1 MSRKRN
7 PYIPLFTHD
16 IMSSAKCRRLSMRA
30 TGLYLWLL
38 CLMNEK
44 PQQGRWALSTN
55 EDHPTWKNSLT
66 YRALQ
71 NADKYARLPM
81 FATLMARQFLPWK
94 SGQVLKALQE
104 LYRFK
109 LIVVEDDAIIQPR
122 MYNDNGFKLR
132 EDTMREYLADDPN
145 DTDDDP
151 EIDLAGSYREAL
163 KKGGKKGVNKGTDKG
178 TKKDPEK
185 VHGIHARAQLNIES
199 ESENNI
205 NNSKGNIGG
214 AGGNAQSDPTFW
226 EFWDAYD
233 YKTGNRSAA
242 ADQWALLSESERSI
256 VMAAIPNYC
265 DAHPVKK
272 YRKTPCDFLRERI
285 WEKTEEKTPGEQ
297 GEGQKNGFKG
307 KKNPEAGNLS
317 SDGQKRATKPEKGK
331 NGHSEDD
338 SQTAIYNKRNTQ
350 GHVTI
355 DGKPVDTSDDEDDT
369 VPTFEDFWALYDKQV
384 NMMEAEAYWGVL
396 SRQDKEAIMEY
407 VPRYK
412 IAQPRKQ
419 FRKNPANFLRMS
431 AWKDELIIDTRID
444 NNNNGRQQAT
454 TTDRRGGYAGAARTQ
469 EQDAADGREQTMRI
483 VNRIF
488 ADQDADHQAADGT
501 GRGTDADGNPF

>member
-122 MYNDNGFKLR
+122 MYRDNNFKLR

-145 DTDDDP
+145 DTADDP
-151 EIDLAGSYREAL
+151 ETDLAESYREAL
-163 KKGGKKGVNKGTDKG
+163 KKGGKKGGKKGADKG

-256 VMAAIPNYC
+256 VMDAIPNYC

-285 WEKTEEKTPGEQ
+285 WEKTEEKTPDEQ

-307 KKNPEAGNLS
+307 EKKSGTGNLS
-317 SDGQKRATKPEKGK
+317 SDGQKRDGSLENGKKRPSPVADCPPTLEDIQAYMDERAQQGKPFIYV
-331 NGHSEDD
+331 
-338 SQTAIYNKRNTQ
+338 TAEGFLDACEQSGWRLK
-350 GHVTI
+350 
-355 DGKPVDTSDDEDDT
+355 DGKPMMDWRARMR
-369 VPTFEDFWALYDKQV
+369 TFENYRKEHGDRPV
-384 NMMEAEAYWGVL
+384 V
-396 SRQDKEAIMEY
+396 QDRGQSATAPKKGES
-407 VPRYK
+407 VPQK
-412 IAQPRKQ
+412 
-419 FRKNPANFLRMS
+419 LG
-431 AWKDELIIDTRID
+431 KDYEDW
-444 NNNNGRQQAT
+444 
-454 TTDRRGGYAGAARTQ
+454 
-469 EQDAADGREQTMRI
+469 
-483 VNRIF
+483 
-488 ADQDADHQAADGT
+488 
-501 GRGTDADGNPF
+501 

>member
-71 NADKYARLPM
+71 NTNKYARLPM
-81 FATLMARQFLPWK
+81 FATLMARKFLPWK
-94 SGQVLKALQE
+94 SGEVLKALQE

-145 DTDDDP
+145 DTADDP
-151 EIDLAGSYREAL
+151 ETDLAESYREAL
-163 KKGGKKGVNKGTDKG
+163 KKGGKKGGNKGADNG

-205 NNSKGNIGG
+205 NNSKGNKGVQGG
-214 AGGNAQSDPTFW
+214 VTPVKP
-226 EFWDAYD
+226 
-233 YKTGNRSAA
+233 KTQEKSPNDENGA
-242 ADQWALLSESERSI
+242 SERE
-256 VMAAIPNYC
+256 
-265 DAHPVKK
+265 KK
-272 YRKTPCDFLRERI
+272 SGT
-285 WEKTEEKTPGEQ
+285 
-297 GEGQKNGFKG
+297 
-307 KKNPEAGNLS
+307 GNLS
-317 SDGQKRATKPEKGK
+317 SDAQKRAYSPKNGSDGQKIPVADQPPTLREIQDYMQQRGEQGDPFRHITAEQFYDEGCMSGWTIRGGQPLYDWRARLRSLEGYRRKNGEPAVTQEGYVAYSDGKLIGTLAVRQQPQGGQQGRVQAQPKPGDPVGATPTAKGK
-331 NGHSEDD
+331 
-338 SQTAIYNKRNTQ
+338 YKNK
-350 GHVTI
+350 
-355 DGKPVDTSDDEDDT
+355 
-369 VPTFEDFWALYDKQV
+369 W
-384 NMMEAEAYWGVL
+384 
-396 SRQDKEAIMEY
+396 
-407 VPRYK
+407 
-412 IAQPRKQ
+412 
-419 FRKNPANFLRMS
+419 
-431 AWKDELIIDTRID
+431 
-444 NNNNGRQQAT
+444 
-454 TTDRRGGYAGAARTQ
+454 
-469 EQDAADGREQTMRI
+469 
-483 VNRIF
+483 
-488 ADQDADHQAADGT
+488 
-501 GRGTDADGNPF
+501 

>member
-122 MYNDNGFKLR
+122 MYRDNNFKLR

-145 DTDDDP
+145 DTADDP
-151 EIDLAGSYREAL
+151 ETDLAETYREAL
-163 KKGGKKGVNKGTDKG
+163 KKGGKKGGNKGTDKG

-205 NNSKGNIGG
+205 NNSIGNKGVQGE
-214 AGGNAQSDPTFW
+214 NAQSP
-226 EFWDAYD
+226 
-233 YKTGNRSAA
+233 
-242 ADQWALLSESERSI
+242 LSIR
-256 VMAAIPNYC
+256 
-265 DAHPVKK
+265 
-272 YRKTPCDFLRERI
+272 
-285 WEKTEEKTPGEQ
+285 EKTPLNTPDMQ
-297 GEGQKNGFKG
+297 GDGQKSGFKG
-307 KKNPEAGNLS
+307 EKKSGTGNLS
-317 SDGQKRATKPEKGK
+317 SDAQKRADSPK
-331 NGHSEDD
+331 NGSDGQKIPVADQPPTLREIQDYMQQRGEGGDPFRHI
-338 SQTAIYNKRNTQ
+338 TAEQFYDEGCMSGWTIRGGQPLYSWQARLRSLEGYRRKN
-350 GHVTI
+350 GEPAVTEEGYVAYR
-355 DGKPVDTSDDEDDT
+355 DGKLLGTLAVRTNNNKGYEGSRNNQHGTARSQGGHTEGDDGMLQQS
-369 VPTFEDFWALYDKQV
+369 VRIISRLRASR
-384 NMMEAEAYWGVL
+384 EAEG
-396 SRQDKEAIMEY
+396 S
-407 VPRYK
+407 
-412 IAQPRKQ
+412 
-419 FRKNPANFLRMS
+419 
-431 AWKDELIIDTRID
+431 
-444 NNNNGRQQAT
+444 
-454 TTDRRGGYAGAARTQ
+454 
-469 EQDAADGREQTMRI
+469 
-483 VNRIF
+483 
-488 ADQDADHQAADGT
+488 DGT
-501 GRGTDADGNPF
+501 DSGSDPF

>member
-145 DTDDDP
+145 DTADDP
-151 EIDLAGSYREAL
+151 ETDLAESYREAL
-163 KKGGKKGVNKGTDKG
+163 KKGGKKEGKKGTDKG
-178 TKKDPEK
+178 TKKDSEK

-199 ESENNI
+199 ESENNNND
-205 NNSKGNIGG
+205 NNSIGNKGVQGDSEPDNDN
-214 AGGNAQSDPTFW
+214 GNN
-226 EFWDAYD
+226 
-233 YKTGNRSAA
+233 KTTAK
-242 ADQWALLSESERSI
+242 
-256 VMAAIPNYC
+256 P
-265 DAHPVKK
+265 P
-272 YRKTPCDFLRERI
+272 
-285 WEKTEEKTPGEQ
+285 
-297 GEGQKNGFKG
+297 KG
-307 KKNPEAGNLS
+307 KNKASEGEKNPEAGNLS
-317 SDGQKRATKPEKGK
+317 SDGQKHATKPEKGK
-331 NGHSEDD
+331 NGYSKDD
-338 SQTAIYNKRNTQ
+338 PQAAIYNKRNTQ

-369 VPTFEDFWALYDKQV
+369 APTFKDFWALYDKQV

-501 GRGTDADGNPF
+501 GRGADASGDPF

>member
-30 TGLYLWLL
+30 TGLYLWLF

-122 MYNDNGFKLR
+122 MYRDNGFKLR

-145 DTDDDP
+145 DTADDP
-151 EIDLAGSYREAL
+151 EDNLAETYRETL
-163 KKGGKKGVNKGTDKG
+163 KKDGKKGNNKGVNKG

-199 ESENNI
+199 ESENNTD
-205 NNSKGNIGG
+205 NSIGNIGG
-214 AGGNAQSDPTFW
+214 AGGEESKVGENAQNNPDGGD
-226 EFWDAYD
+226 E
-233 YKTGNRSAA
+233 
-242 ADQWALLSESERSI
+242 
-256 VMAAIPNYC
+256 V
-265 DAHPVKK
+265 
-272 YRKTPCDFLRERI
+272 
-285 WEKTEEKTPGEQ
+285 
-297 GEGQKNGFKG
+297 QKGGFKRE
-307 KKNPEAGNLS
+307 KNAGMGNLS
-317 SDGQKRATKPEKGK
+317 SKKRKREETPA
-331 NGHSEDD
+331 NGLHENGTGD
-338 SQTAIYNKRNTQ
+338 S
-350 GHVTI
+350 G
-355 DGKPVDTSDDEDDT
+355 GPSF
-369 VPTFEDFWALYDKQV
+369 FEFWEAYDKQV
-384 NMMEAEAYWGVL
+384 NMIDAEAYWGVL

-407 VPRYK
+407 IPRYK

-419 FRKNPANFLRMS
+419 FRKNPVTFLRMR
-431 AWKDELIIDTRID
+431 AWHDEIITDTRTD
-444 NNNNGRQQAT
+444 TTNSNGRQQAT
-454 TTDRRGGYAGAARTQ
+454 TTNQRGGYQGARRTQ
-469 EQDAADGREQTMRI
+469 EQEAADGREQTMRI
-483 VNRIF
+483 ISRIF
-488 ADQDADHQAADGT
+488 ADQDAHHQQTADDSARGADTT
-501 GRGTDADGNPF
+501 GDTF

>member
-145 DTDDDP
+145 DTADDP
-151 EIDLAGSYREAL
+151 ETDLAESYREAL
-163 KKGGKKGVNKGTDKG
+163 KKDGKRGGKKVTDKG

-214 AGGNAQSDPTFW
+214 VGENAQSDPTFW

-233 YKTGNRSAA
+233 YKMGNRSAA

-285 WEKTEEKTPGEQ
+285 WEKTEEKTPDEQ
-297 GEGQKNGFKG
+297 DEGQKSGFKRE
-307 KKNPEAGNLS
+307 KDADDTITPPTVQKRADSPKNG
-317 SDGQKRATKPEKGK
+317 SDGQKIPVADQPPTLREIQDYMQQRGEGGDPFRHITAEQFYDEGCMSGWTIRGGQPLYDWRARLRSLEGYRRKNGEPTVTQEGYVAYRDGKLLGTLAVRQQSVQMTGAIASHVSPSPKPGDPVAVTKPTGK
-331 NGHSEDD
+331 K
-338 SQTAIYNKRNTQ
+338 YK
-350 GHVTI
+350 
-355 DGKPVDTSDDEDDT
+355 
-369 VPTFEDFWALYDKQV
+369 DK
-384 NMMEAEAYWGVL
+384 W
-396 SRQDKEAIMEY
+396 
-407 VPRYK
+407 
-412 IAQPRKQ
+412 
-419 FRKNPANFLRMS
+419 
-431 AWKDELIIDTRID
+431 
-444 NNNNGRQQAT
+444 
-454 TTDRRGGYAGAARTQ
+454 
-469 EQDAADGREQTMRI
+469 
-483 VNRIF
+483 
-488 ADQDADHQAADGT
+488 
-501 GRGTDADGNPF
+501 